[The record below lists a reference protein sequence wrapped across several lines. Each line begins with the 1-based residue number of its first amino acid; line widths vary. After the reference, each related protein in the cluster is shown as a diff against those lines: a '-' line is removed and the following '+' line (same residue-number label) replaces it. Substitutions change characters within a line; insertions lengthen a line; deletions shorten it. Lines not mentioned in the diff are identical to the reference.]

1 MRCTQARPLFSSYLD
16 GAVSG
21 AKMHEISEHLRV
33 CAVCQTDYRGLE
45 TMRILLASLGP
56 KQAPPDLAFKIR
68 ITLSSERSR
77 NWRQLLRG
85 QVVRWQHAFHSF
97 MLPAAAG
104 VVTAIFFFTG
114 LIGFFV
120 PPQVSAN
127 DDVPTMLY
135 TPPRLESSAYPVN
148 ELNLDSPIL
157 IETYVDATGR
167 VQNYRIISGRDDE
180 QIHEQ
185 LNRALLFTIFAP
197 AQNFGRPVPGKAVIS
212 FSQFNVSPASM

>member
-1 MRCTQARPLFSSYLD
+1 MRCTQAKPLFSSYLD
-16 GAVSG
+16 GDVSG
-21 AKMHEISEHLRV
+21 AEMREISEHLRL
-33 CAVCQTDYRGLE
+33 CAACQTDYARLE
-45 TMRILLASLGP
+45 STRILLSSLGP

-68 ITLSSERSR
+68 ITLSGERAR
-77 NWRQLLRG
+77 NWRQLLPR
-85 QVVRWQHAFHSF
+85 QFVRWQHALHAFV
-97 MLPAAAG
+97 LPAAAG
-104 VVTAIFFFTG
+104 VVTAISFFAG

-167 VQNYRIISGRDDE
+167 VQNYRIISGRNDE
-180 QIHEQ
+180 QIREQ

-197 AQNFGRPVPGKAVIS
+197 AQNFGRPVPGKVVIS
-212 FSQFNVSPASM
+212 FSNINVSPASM